1 MEFSL
6 VNATK
11 EPRQDAVDQLWDWG
25 MVTLNKVTLNSKAS
39 RIPCLCLPTTGC
51 PRDEVRARVVKVKG
65 VRGR

>member
-25 MVTLNKVTLNSKAS
+25 MVTLNKVISKAS
-39 RIPCLCLPTTGC
+39 RIPCLCLPTTGG
-51 PRDEVRARVVKVKG
+51 PRDEVRAGEVNVKG
-65 VRGR
+65 VRGK